1 MAQLENAEIMKHV
14 SSTVDGISKTL
25 AMQTITTNNDIFKQV
40 VTVLKVHILEFL
52 VDDYLSLGAYLT
64 NVDNK
69 QDTILFATLEGLHC
83 KRYLELCLEK
93 INAARKD

>member
-1 MAQLENAEIMKHV
+1 MTQLENAEIMKHV

-25 AMQTITTNNDIFKQV
+25 AMQTITTNNDVFKQAA
-40 VTVLKVHILEFL
+40 TVLKVHISDFL
-52 VDDYLSLGAYLT
+52 VDDYLLLGAYLT

-83 KRYLELCLEK
+83 KHYLELCLKK